1 MSLQSLHGENLR
13 FTRQDA
19 APANTKSVYDY
30 LTPGDSPGAKY
41 SGNLQSAIAFPKAC
55 GLQPAAF
62 FAFSLLELL
71 LAMAVIGIML
81 AIAVPR
87 YAVSATRYHLDAA
100 ARRIVSDLSLAQ
112 SRARATSKSQPVL
125 FSVAAGTYQIT
136 GMATLDRKPGD
147 YAVALAG
154 DPYRVTLVSADFGG
168 QASITFDGYGS
179 PTRGGT
185 IVIQAGGDQRTIT
198 VDAATGKAAVR

>member
-1 MSLQSLHGENLR
+1 MEAQQRHGVWGLVLFFNPQS
-13 FTRQDA
+13 A
-19 APANTKSVYDY
+19 YDH

-41 SGNLQSAIAFPKAC
+41 SGNPQLLSHR
-55 GLQPAAF
+55 
-62 FAFSLLELL
+62 AFSLVELL
-71 LAMAVIGIML
+71 VVMAVIGIML

-87 YAVSATRYHLDAA
+87 YAVSATRYRLDAA

-125 FSVAAGTYQIT
+125 FSVAAGTYQMT
-136 GMATLDRKPGD
+136 GMAALDRSSGD
-147 YAVALAG
+147 YAVTLAG

-168 QASITFDGYGS
+168 QASVTFDGYGS

-185 IVIQAGGDQRTIT
+185 IVIQAGGAQRTIT
-198 VDAATGKAAVR
+198 VDASTGKAAVR